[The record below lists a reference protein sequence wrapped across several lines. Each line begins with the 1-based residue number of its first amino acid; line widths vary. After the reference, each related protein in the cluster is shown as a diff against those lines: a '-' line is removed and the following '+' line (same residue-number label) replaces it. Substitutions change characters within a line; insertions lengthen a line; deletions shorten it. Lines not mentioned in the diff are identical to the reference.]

1 MKPMRLHEAV
11 KFLESNGFILI
22 RSNGHKVYANG
33 TIRIAISHQP
43 IVSVGVV
50 RSVVKAVRQ
59 ARSEFSEQR
68 VG

>member
-1 MKPMRLHEAV
+1 MKPMRLNEAV
-11 KFLESNGFILI
+11 KLLESNGFVLI
-22 RSNGHKVYANG
+22 RSNGHKVYAKG
-33 TIRIAISHQP
+33 SVRVAIAHQP

-59 ARSEFSEQR
+59 AKSEFSEQQ